1 MDDLG
6 GKPPIFGNTHLFFLG
21 ENQKKLSSLVG
32 FQFSIFDLFG
42 FKDGFLE
49 NSSFQTYSPT
59 IVIKTSDCNQHLLTC
74 EAPEKDNSIRKLS
87 LFDLLGLGSF
97 FTFKNVDSTKILTL
111 NSQTI
116 FKVSKTVNK
125 LKPNMIFIPPPIWT
139 SQKTCE

>member
-1 MDDLG
+1 MTKSTLR
-6 GKPPIFGNTHLFFLG
+6 IQWLFDC
-21 ENQKKLSSLVG
+21 ERPKQLSSLVG

-59 IVIKTSDCNQHLLTC
+59 MVIKTSDCDQHLLMC

-87 LFDLLGLGSF
+87 LFDLLGSF
-97 FTFKNVDSTKILTL
+97 FTFKHVDSTKILTL

-125 LKPNMIFIPPPIWT
+125 LKPNMIFIPPPI
-139 SQKTCE
+139 